1 MNAVNIL
8 PAPTWN
14 WLRMNESTPEFA
26 AAGEE
31 EKRELL
37 VAEGEE
43 KTEILWFEEGFADR
57 ICSTDCRVK
66 KNGSLTLVQVVAP
79 KQEERLINSIC
90 CQLEEKASFHLIQL
104 FLSGKEVYQETK
116 VFLSGEKSAFKADVA
131 YSLHGEQD
139 LDMNYV
145 ADHTGKRSTSELNV
159 HGVLDQKAKKLFR
172 GTIDFHRGA
181 KGAKGNE
188 LEEVLLLSKG
198 VVNRTI
204 PLILC
209 DEEDV
214 EGNHGASIGKLS
226 EETMFYLTSRG
237 IKEDEV
243 YRMMARARLDLV
255 TAMIPDEMIRER
267 IHRYLSIC
275 HR

>member
-1 MNAVNIL
+1 M
-8 PAPTWN
+8 
-14 WLRMNESTPEFA
+14 
-26 AAGEE
+26 
-31 EKRELL
+31 
-37 VAEGEE
+37 
-43 KTEILWFEEGFADR
+43 
-57 ICSTDCRVK
+57 
-66 KNGSLTLVQVVAP
+66 
-79 KQEERLINSIC
+79 
-90 CQLEEKASFHLIQL
+90 
-104 FLSGKEVYQETK
+104 
-116 VFLSGEKSAFKADVA
+116 
-131 YSLHGEQD
+131 
-139 LDMNYV
+139 
-145 ADHTGKRSTSELNV
+145 
-159 HGVLDQKAKKLFR
+159 
-172 GTIDFHRGA
+172 
-181 KGAKGNE
+181 
-188 LEEVLLLSKG
+188 
-198 VVNRTI
+198 NRTI